1 MKAAGARA
9 GRIRDADLA
18 GLVFAALG
26 MAAAMIQ
33 LAFAFP
39 SLGLPT
45 RWLGQALVLA
55 LLWAALSVAPILMR
69 AKGFGRLVFAVAR
82 FAVYELLAYPLG
94 GAGGVCLALLCALVV
109 EAVMVLSPPADL
121 ILPLL
126 FLALALLRPR
136 GATAWDLSL
145 GAMSVPQAL
154 ALVLPPL
161 LLVVAFRLYRG
172 ALARS
177 GEQRSLI
184 ERLKRSG
191 LDLIDTNLVL
201 QEKIIHQETRL
212 LEVERS
218 RISRELHDTIG
229 YTLMN
234 ILAMQKAAGA
244 LMRKDPGRA
253 LEFIVK
259 TMEQSERGLRD
270 TRAAIGSLRGRTE
283 REPTIAEVVT
293 QLARAFENTHIRISA
308 DLNNSFPSYGP
319 GVDEVLGRFVQEA
332 ITNAIKH
339 GNADEIFINFWRA
352 PEGVT
357 VSVRDN
363 GSGIP
368 GAEPPPEG
376 MGLKG
381 MRERFGEIG
390 GEVSLG
396 NAYGG
401 FRISAFVP
409 ALACSVEL

>member
-1 MKAAGARA
+1 MNQAEARA
-9 GRIRDADLA
+9 ARGRGADLA
-18 GLVFAALG
+18 GLLFAGLG
-26 MAAAMIQ
+26 MAAAMLE
-33 LAFAFP
+33 LAFDFP
-39 SLGLPT
+39 RLGLPP

-55 LLWAALSVAPILMR
+55 LLWAALSAAPILMR
-69 AKGFGRLVFAVAR
+69 AKAFSRLVFAFAR

-94 GAGGVCLALLCALVV
+94 GTGGVCLVLLCALVM
-109 EAVMVLSPPADL
+109 EDVMVLASPADL
-121 ILPLL
+121 IVPLL
-126 FLALALLRPR
+126 FVGLAVLRPS
-136 GATAWDLSL
+136 GATAWDKILS
-145 GAMSVPQAL
+145 AMSLSQAL
-154 ALVLPPL
+154 ALILPPL
-161 LLVVAFRLYRG
+161 LLVIAFRLYRA

-184 ERLKRSG
+184 DRLKRSG

-201 QEKIIHQETRL
+201 QERIIHQETRL

-234 ILAMQKAAGA
+234 ILAMQKAAKA
-244 LMRKDPGRA
+244 LMAKDPGRA

-259 TMEQSERGLRD
+259 TMEQSERGLKD

-283 REPTIAEVVT
+283 RESTITEVVT
-293 QLARAFENTHIRISA
+293 QLARAFENTHIRITA
-308 DLNNSFPSYGP
+308 DLNNSSPSYGP

-352 PEGVT
+352 AEGVT

-363 GSGIP
+363 GSGISGSQLP
-368 GAEPPPEG
+368 AEG

-381 MRERFGEIG
+381 MRERFDQLG
-390 GEVSLG
+390 GRVSLG

-409 ALACSVEL
+409 ALACSEAG